1 MCARAASPG
10 GHNYDR
16 ENIPA
21 ILFVCTANQVRSPIA
36 AAIFNQIQPVRFK
49 AESAGT
55 WTKSGLELAP
65 FALRLAE
72 RIGVDLAGFRTT
84 SIEDVDLSSYRQILV
99 MECGHQEALTLEFP
113 HLKDRICL
121 LTAFAGLHPSD
132 IPDPV
137 KYDLPTAVGIL
148 TDMQDCVQRAA
159 ERLNSGN
166 AILFAQNYY

>member
-65 FALRLAE
+65 FALRAAACVAASVALM
-72 RIGVDLAGFRTT
+72 GVVA
-84 SIEDVDLSSYRQILV
+84 
-99 MECGHQEALTLEFP
+99 ALTVRSSHE
-113 HLKDRICL
+113 HLN
-121 LTAFAGLHPSD
+121 HP
-132 IPDPV
+132 PP
-137 KYDLPTAVGIL
+137 
-148 TDMQDCVQRAA
+148 
-159 ERLNSGN
+159 
-166 AILFAQNYY
+166 

>member
-1 MCARAASPG
+1 MCALASPG
-10 GHNYDR
+10 GQYRDR
-16 ENIPA
+16 DHIPA

-36 AAIFNQIQPVRFK
+36 AAFFNQIRPTRFT
-49 AESAGT
+49 AQSAGT

-65 FALRLAE
+65 LALRLAE
-72 RIGVDLAGFRTT
+72 RMGVNLSTFRTT
-84 SIEDVDLSSYRQILV
+84 SIEDVDLSSYRWILV
-99 MECGHQEALTLEFP
+99 MESGHQEALTLEFP
-113 HLKDRICL
+113 HLKDRISL
-121 LTAFAGLHPSD
+121 LTTFAGLHPSD

-166 AILFAQNYY
+166 SILFAQNYY